1 MPKTLAERPRA
12 AVVGLGA
19 MGLPILRH
27 LGAAGFDAVGW
38 DSEASSRSTAT
49 DAGATV
55 AASLGEA
62 LGRSSVALFLVGSE
76 AAMNEVL
83 RGPGGAFDV
92 MAPGSTQLVMGT
104 ITPELAEE
112 LWDVGHRARQN
123 VLSSPLCR
131 TVRGAQEAN
140 SLALVSG
147 DPDIAAAVRPL
158 LSAFCSDI
166 FFVGTRPGDAQVAK
180 AVNDLMLWA
189 SVMANEEGLRL
200 AAEYGLDVERLR
212 ACLVTS
218 TADSWSLREW
228 AHVAEW
234 PWSIKDLHFLQ
245 QMAGHLGVEVPVTDQ
260 LSVLVQRSEVLT
272 HANDSRTAPD
282 VGQSR

>member
-1 MPKTLAERPRA
+1 MPNNLYERPPT
-12 AVVGLGA
+12 AVVGLGS
-19 MGLPILRH
+19 MGLPILLH
-27 LGAAGFDAVGW
+27 LRAAGYDAVGW
-38 DSEASSRSTAT
+38 DSNAGSRSTAV

-62 LGRSSVALFLVGSE
+62 LGASSVALFLVGSE
-76 AAMNEVL
+76 AAMSEVL
-83 RGPGGAFDV
+83 CGAGGAFDV

-112 LWDVGHRARQN
+112 LWDAGHRARQN

-131 TVRGAQEAN
+131 TVRGVQEADA
-140 SLALVSG
+140 LALVSG
-147 DPDIAAAVRPL
+147 DPEIAAAVRPL

-180 AVNDLMLWA
+180 AVNNLMLWA

-200 AAEYGLDVERLR
+200 AAAYGLDVEQLR
-212 ACLVTS
+212 RCLVTS

-234 PWSIKDLHFLQ
+234 PWSIKDLHFLR
-245 QMAGHLGVEVPVTDQ
+245 QMAGHLVVKVPVADQ

-272 HANDSRTAPD
+272 HANESRTTPD
-282 VGQSR
+282 RGQSR